1 VTGTHWIVEGRID
14 PRWPINTRGNIGE
27 VFPEVLTPLSYR
39 LGVLAAETGWRDAY
53 RQMGILQRGD
63 FKNDD
68 PIIIGLYA
76 GYGYLNVSYLRMIGV
91 RAPGSSPEA
100 IDATLFGEGN
110 PPPYVP
116 RKGDKSLLSS
126 LKILLTVIKAL
137 GTKSEP
143 PVVQDS
149 YRLVADW
156 EAKCPPIDD
165 PDETLYAYMAAFP
178 PVFRQAFR
186 NHIFSSSVAAI
197 VSGILAD
204 AAKAAGE
211 PGLAT
216 HLIGAAGD
224 VLSASYSQELYEIA
238 KLVRANPALTSAF
251 NAGTSGLYDR
261 LKAMP
266 EAAEFNKQFAAFLA
280 RHGHRGPND
289 WELTAR
295 TWESTPELALV
306 AIDRMRLAE
315 HDLAPAPRLKDME
328 ARQRAAIEKVLPH
341 VKFMDKGNVK
351 KAVKALPYWSRA
363 REATRD
369 RAVRTGVTLKRVFN
383 ELVRRA
389 ALKGGVDDPRMVAML
404 DFHDELPKYMKE
416 PRSLVPVIRERWALR
431 ERFAAVTPPFFI
443 NSQDEV
449 PGIEAMEAA
458 QGKAIPKVA
467 VAGDVLKGDGGSA
480 GVARGRARIV
490 LDPSDARGLN
500 PGDILVAPLTDPAW
514 TPLFLPASAVVVNV
528 GALMSHAVIVSREL
542 GIPCVVA
549 VAGATDRIAD
559 GAMLEVD
566 GTAGT
571 VTVLDASATSEPAD
585 TRSAAAE

>member
-1 VTGTHWIVEGRID
+1 MAGTHWIVEGRID

-27 VFPEVLTPLSYR
+27 VFPEVLTPLSYE
-39 LGVLAAETGWRDAY
+39 LGVVAAEAGWRDAY
-53 RQMGILQRGD
+53 RALGVFSKND
-63 FKNDD
+63 FKNED
-68 PIIIGLYA
+68 PVIIGLYA

-110 PPPYVP
+110 PPPYAP
-116 RKGDKSLLSS
+116 QKGDKNLFSS
-126 LKILLTVIKAL
+126 LKILLTVLKAL
-137 GTKSEP
+137 GIKAP
-143 PVVQDS
+143 PPIVDET
-149 YRLVADW
+149 YKIVAEF
-156 EAKCPPIDD
+156 EARCPPLDAS
-165 PDETLYAYMAAFP
+165 DEALLAYMQSFP
-178 PVFRQAFR
+178 PVFRQVFR
-186 NHIFSSSVAAI
+186 NHLITTSIAAI

-204 AAKAAGE
+204 NAKAAGE
-211 PGLAT
+211 PGLAS
-216 HLIGAAGD
+216 HLIGAAGE

-238 KLVRANPALTSAF
+238 KLVRSNATVSASF
-251 NAGTSGLYDR
+251 DAGTSGLVGR

-266 EAAEFNKQFAAFLA
+266 EAAEFNTAFETFIA

-289 WELTAR
+289 WELSSR
-295 TWESTPELALV
+295 TWENTPELALV
-306 AIDRMRLAE
+306 GVDRMRHAE
-315 HDLAPAPRLKDME
+315 HDLSPSTRLHDME
-328 ARQRAAIEKVLPH
+328 ARQQAAIDKVLPH
-341 VKFMDKGNVK
+341 VKLLDKGNFK
-351 KAVKALPYWSRA
+351 KAVKALPHWTRA

-369 RAVRTGVTLKRVFN
+369 RAVRTGATLKRVFR

-389 ALKGGVDDPRMVAML
+389 AAQSGIDDPRMVAML
-404 DFHDELPKYMKE
+404 GFNDELPQYLRD
-416 PRSLVPVIRERWALR
+416 PSSFAPVIRERWALR

-449 PGIEAMEAA
+449 PSIEQMEAA
-458 QGKAIPKVA
+458 QANKLKP
-467 VAGDVLKGDGGSA
+467 AGAGEILKGDGGSP
-480 GVARGRARIV
+480 GIVRGRARIV

-514 TPLFLPASAVVVNV
+514 TPLFLPAGAVVVNV

-549 VAGATDRIAD
+549 VPGATERIAD

-571 VTVLDASATSEPAD
+571 VTVLAG
-585 TRSAAAE
+585 

>member
-1 VTGTHWIVEGRID
+1 MASTHWIVEGKID

-27 VFPEVLTPLSYR
+27 VFPEVLTPLSYT

-53 RQMGILQRGD
+53 RQLGILRRDD
-63 FKNDD
+63 FKNND
-68 PIIIGLYA
+68 PVIIGLYA

-91 RAPGSSPEA
+91 RAPGSSAEA

-116 RKGDKSLLSS
+116 RKGDKSLMSS
-126 LKILLTVIKAL
+126 LKILLTVIKSL

-143 PVVQDS
+143 PVVKDS
-149 YRLVADW
+149 YRLAAEW
-156 EAKCPPIDD
+156 EAKCPPLDAPDD
-165 PDETLYAYMAAFP
+165 QLYAYIAAFP
-178 PVFRQAFR
+178 PVFRQVFR
-186 NHIFSSSVAAI
+186 NHIASSSIAAI

-204 AAKAAGE
+204 NAKAAGE

-224 VLSASYSQELYEIA
+224 VLSASYSQQLYEIA
-238 KLVRANPALTSAF
+238 KLVRASPALTAAF
-251 NAGTSGLYDR
+251 NAGTSGLNDR
-261 LKAMP
+261 LKLMP
-266 EAAEFNKQFAAFLA
+266 EAAEFNKQFAAFIKEN
-280 RHGHRGPND
+280 GHRGPND
-289 WELTAR
+289 WELSSR
-295 TWESTPELALV
+295 TWENTPELALV

-315 HDLAPAPRLKDME
+315 HDLSPATRLKDME
-328 ARQRAAIEKVLPH
+328 ARRQAAIEKVLPH
-341 VKFMDKGNVK
+341 VKMMDKGNFK

-369 RAVRTGVTLKRVFN
+369 RAIRSGAPLKRAFR

-389 ALKGGVDDPRMVAML
+389 ALKGGAEDPRMVAML
-404 DFHDELPKYMKE
+404 NFHDELPKYLKD
-416 PRSLVPVIRERWALR
+416 PRSLMPVIQERWALR
-431 ERFAAVTPPFFI
+431 ERFAKVTPPFFI

-449 PGIEAMEAA
+449 PGIEQMEAA
-458 QGKAIPKVA
+458 QGTIKPKVA

-480 GVARGRARIV
+480 GIARGRARIV

-500 PGDILVAPLTDPAW
+500 PGDVLVAPLTDPAW

-549 VAGATDRIAD
+549 VANATDRITD

-566 GTAGT
+566 GTTGT
-571 VTVLDASATSEPAD
+571 VTVLDAAKEAGNVRT
-585 TRSAAAE
+585 AAAE

>member
-1 VTGTHWIVEGRID
+1 MASTHWIVEGKID

-27 VFPEVLTPLSYR
+27 VFPEVLTPLSYT
-39 LGVLAAETGWRDAY
+39 LGVLAAESGWRDAY
-53 RQMGILQRGD
+53 RQLGILRRDD

-68 PIIIGLYA
+68 PVIIGLYA

-91 RAPGSSPEA
+91 RAPGSSAEA

-116 RKGDKSLLSS
+116 RKGDKSLMSS
-126 LKILLTVIKAL
+126 LKILLTVIKSL

-143 PVVQDS
+143 PVVKDS
-149 YRLVADW
+149 YRLAAEW
-156 EAKCPPIDD
+156 EAKCPPLDASDD
-165 PDETLYAYMAAFP
+165 ELYAYIAAFP
-178 PVFRQAFR
+178 PVFRKVFR
-186 NHIFSSSVAAI
+186 NHIASSSIAAI

-204 AAKAAGE
+204 NAKAAGE

-224 VLSASYSQELYEIA
+224 VLSASYSQQLYEIA
-238 KLVRANPALTSAF
+238 KLVRASPALTAAF
-251 NAGTSGLYDR
+251 NAGTSGLDDR
-261 LKAMP
+261 LKLMP
-266 EAAEFNKQFAAFLA
+266 EAAEFNKQFAAFISEN
-280 RHGHRGPND
+280 GHRGPND
-289 WELTAR
+289 WELSSR
-295 TWESTPELALV
+295 TWENTPELALV

-315 HDLAPAPRLKDME
+315 HDLSPAARLKDME
-328 ARQRAAIEKVLPH
+328 ARRRAAIEKVLPH
-341 VKFMDKGNVK
+341 VKMMDKGNFK

-369 RAVRTGVTLKRVFN
+369 RAIRCGAPLKRAFR

-389 ALKGGVDDPRMVAML
+389 AQKGGVEDPRMVAML
-404 DFHDELPKYMKE
+404 RFHDELPKYLKD
-416 PRSLVPVIRERWALR
+416 PRSFLPIIQERWALR
-431 ERFAAVTPPFFI
+431 ERFAKVTPPFFI

-449 PGIEAMEAA
+449 PSIEQMEAA
-458 QGKAIPKVA
+458 QGQAKPKLA

-549 VAGATDRIAD
+549 VANATDRITD

-571 VTVLDASATSEPAD
+571 VTVLDAAKEAGNVRT
-585 TRSAAAE
+585 AAAE

>member
-1 VTGTHWIVEGRID
+1 MASTHWLVEGRID

-27 VFPEVLTPLSYR
+27 VFPEVLTPLSYS

-68 PIIIGLYA
+68 PVIIGLYA

-143 PVVQDS
+143 PVVKDS

-156 EAKCPPIDD
+156 EAKCPPLDAS
-165 PDETLYAYMAAFP
+165 DEALYEYMAAFP
-178 PVFRQAFR
+178 PVFRQVFR
-186 NHIFSSSVAAI
+186 NHIFSSSIAAI

-238 KLVRANPALTSAF
+238 KLVRANPALTAAF
-251 NAGTSGLYDR
+251 NAGTSGLYER
-261 LKAMP
+261 LKPMP
-266 EAAEFNKQFAAFLA
+266 EAAEFNKQFAAFIA

-289 WELTAR
+289 WELSSR
-295 TWESTPELALV
+295 TWENTPELALV

-315 HDLAPAPRLKDME
+315 HDLAPAVRLKDME

-341 VKFMDKGNVK
+341 VKFMDKGNVR

-369 RAVRTGVTLKRVFN
+369 RAIRSGAALKRVFR

-389 ALKGGVDDPRMVAML
+389 ALKGGVEDPRMVAML
-404 DFHDELPKYMKE
+404 GFQDELPKYLKD
-416 PRSLVPVIRERWALR
+416 PHSLVPVIRERWALR

-449 PGIEAMEAA
+449 PGIEEMEA
-458 QGKAIPKVA
+458 QDKTKPKLTA
-467 VAGDVLKGDGGSA
+467 AGDVLKGDGGSA

-490 LDPSDARGLN
+490 LDPADARGLN
-500 PGDILVAPLTDPAW
+500 PGDILVAPMTDPAW

-549 VAGATDRIAD
+549 VAGATERIAD

-571 VTVLDASATSEPAD
+571 VTVLDASA
-585 TRSAAAE
+585 AAEHVDIRSDAAQ

>member
-1 VTGTHWIVEGRID
+1 VAGTHWLVEGKID

-27 VFPEVLTPLSYR
+27 VFPEVLTPLSYT

-53 RQMGILQRGD
+53 RQLGILQRND
-63 FKNDD
+63 FRNDD

-143 PVVQDS
+143 PVVKDS

-156 EAKCPPIDD
+156 EAKCPPLDAA
-165 PDETLYAYMAAFP
+165 DETLYAYMTTFP
-178 PVFRQAFR
+178 PVFRQIFR
-186 NHIFSSSVAAI
+186 NHIMSSSIAAI

-224 VLSASYSQELYEIA
+224 VLSASYAQELYEIA
-238 KLVRANPALTSAF
+238 KLVRASPALTAAF

-261 LKAMP
+261 LKPMP
-266 EAAEFNKQFAAFLA
+266 EAAAFNKQFAAFLA

-289 WELTAR
+289 WELSSR
-295 TWESTPELALV
+295 TWENTPELALV

-315 HDLAPAPRLKDME
+315 HDLAPAARLKDME
-328 ARQRAAIEKVLPH
+328 ARQRTAIEKVLPH
-341 VKFMDKGNVK
+341 VKLMDKGNVK
-351 KAVKALPYWSRA
+351 KAVKALPHWSRA

-369 RAVRTGVTLKRVFN
+369 RAVRTGSTGKRVFR

-389 ALKGGVDDPRMVAML
+389 ALRGGVEDPRMVAML
-404 DFHDELPKYMKE
+404 RFHDELPKYLKD
-416 PRSLVPVIRERWALR
+416 PRSLVPVIMERWALR

-449 PGIEAMEAA
+449 PGIEEMEAA
-458 QGKAIPKVA
+458 QGQTRPKAA
-467 VAGDVLKGDGGSA
+467 VTGDVLKGDGGSA

-490 LDPSDARGLN
+490 LDPSDASGLN
-500 PGDILVAPLTDPAW
+500 PGDILVAPMTDPAW

-566 GTAGT
+566 GTTGT
-571 VTVLDASATSEPAD
+571 VTVLDTSAASEPAD
-585 TRSAAAE
+585 VRSAAAQ

>member
-1 VTGTHWIVEGRID
+1 MAGTHWIVEGRID

-27 VFPEVLTPLSYR
+27 VFPEVLTPLSYG
-39 LGVLAAETGWRDAY
+39 LGVLAAEAGWRDAY
-53 RQMGILQRGD
+53 RAIGIFSSSD
-63 FKNDD
+63 FKNDA
-68 PIIIGLYA
+68 PVIIGLYA

-100 IDATLFGEGN
+100 IDATLIGEGN

-116 RKGDKSLLSS
+116 RKGDKNLLASFR
-126 LKILLTVIKAL
+126 ILLTVLKAL
-137 GTKSEP
+137 GAKAAP
-143 PVVQDS
+143 PI
-149 YRLVADW
+149 VAETYKIVAEW
-156 EAKCPPIDD
+156 EARCPPLDAD
-165 PDETLYAYMAAFP
+165 VEDLLAYMRSFP
-178 PVFRQAFR
+178 PVFRQVFR
-186 NHIFSSSVAAI
+186 NHLITTSIAAV

-204 AAKAAGE
+204 NAKAAGE

-224 VLSASYSQELYEIA
+224 VLSASYSQELYDLA
-238 KLVRANPALTSAF
+238 KLVRSDATMSAAF
-251 NAGTSGLYDR
+251 DAGTAGLVER

-266 EAAEFNKQFAAFLA
+266 EAADFNKAFDGFIT

-289 WELTAR
+289 WELSSR
-295 TWESTPELALV
+295 TWENTPELALV

-315 HDLAPAPRLKDME
+315 HDLSPATRLKDME
-328 ARQRAAIEKVLPH
+328 ARQQAAVETVLPH
-341 VKFMDKGNVK
+341 VKLLDKGNFR
-351 KAVKALPYWSRA
+351 KAVKALPHWTRA

-369 RAVRTGVTLKRVFN
+369 RAVRTGATLKRVFR

-389 ALKGGVDDPRMVAML
+389 AARNGVDDPRMVAML
-404 DFHDELPKYMKE
+404 KFEDELPQYLRD
-416 PRSLVPVIRERWALR
+416 PASLVPVIRERWTLR

-443 NSQDEV
+443 TSQDEV
-449 PGIEAMEAA
+449 PGIEQMEAA
-458 QGKAIPKVA
+458 QAIRPKQA
-467 VAGDVLKGDGGSA
+467 APGETLRGDGGSP

-490 LDPSDARGLN
+490 LDPGDARGLS

-542 GIPCVVA
+542 GIPCVMA
-549 VAGATDRIAD
+549 IPGATERIAD

-571 VTVLDASATSEPAD
+571 VTVLPG
-585 TRSAAAE
+585 

>member
-27 VFPEVLTPLSYR
+27 VFPEVLTPLSYG
-39 LGVLAAETGWRDAY
+39 LGVLAAEAGWRDAY
-53 RQMGILQRGD
+53 RAIGVFSKSD

-68 PIIIGLYA
+68 PVIIGLYA

-116 RKGDKSLLSS
+116 QKGDRNLLAS
-126 LKILLTVIKAL
+126 LKILLTVLKAL
-137 GTKSEP
+137 GTKTQP
-143 PVVQDS
+143 PIVDET
-149 YRLVADW
+149 YRIVAEW
-156 EAKCPPIDD
+156 EAKCPPLDAS
-165 PDETLYAYMAAFP
+165 DEALLAYMQAFP
-178 PVFRQAFR
+178 PVFRKVFC
-186 NHIFSSSVAAI
+186 NHLITTSIAAV

-204 AAKAAGE
+204 NAKAAGA
-211 PGLAT
+211 PGLAS

-224 VLSASYSQELYEIA
+224 VLSASYSQELYGLA
-238 KLVRANPALTSAF
+238 RLVRGSPEMSAAF
-251 NAGTSGLYDR
+251 DAGTAGLAER

-266 EAAEFNKQFAAFLA
+266 EAAAFNKTFDDFIA

-289 WELTAR
+289 WELSSR
-295 TWESTPELALV
+295 TWENTPELALV

-315 HDLAPAPRLKDME
+315 HDLSPAIRLHDME
-328 ARQRAAIEKVLPH
+328 ARQQAAVEKVLPH
-341 VKFMDKGNVK
+341 VKWLDKGNFR
-351 KAVKALPYWSRA
+351 KAIKALPHWTRA

-369 RAVRTGVTLKRVFN
+369 RAVRTGATLKRVFR

-389 ALKGGVDDPRMVAML
+389 AAKGGPADPRMVAML
-404 DFHDELPKYMKE
+404 KFHDELPQYLRD
-416 PRSLVPVIRERWALR
+416 PASFLPVIRERWALR

-443 NSQDEV
+443 TSQDDV
-449 PGIEAMEAA
+449 PSIEQMAAA
-458 QGKAIPKVA
+458 QA
-467 VAGDVLKGDGGSA
+467 VTLKPAAPGEILKGDGGSP
-480 GVARGRARIV
+480 GIVRGRARIV
-490 LDPSDARGLN
+490 LDPADARGLS

-514 TPLFLPASAVVVNV
+514 TPLFLPAGAVVVNV

-549 VAGATDRIAD
+549 IPGATERIAD
-559 GAMLEVD
+559 GSMLEVD

-571 VTVLDASATSEPAD
+571 VTVL
-585 TRSAAAE
+585 AA